1 MSTSAFQRQADPVAV
16 GWSIGRAPLALR
28 GIRFAEGEGGAPP
41 AAPAAPSDPAAAAAP
56 NPAQLAA
63 FYAAQHGS
71 LPPNPSPAAAAPVA
85 PAAPAPVQGFTP
97 EQVQKLM
104 TEGQSFQ
111 KAAEEAQAALAAT
124 QKERDEAQAQIAQFA
139 REKAVTAAAAEK
151 ANPSLLLDSAS
162 FQAAIKDLDLTD
174 AEKLGAA
181 ITEFVTANPAYAA
194 APAGPAAP
202 KLPGSSGPAP
212 SGGTTPKPTTLAGAL
227 AAVLGD

>member
-16 GWSIGRAPLALR
+16 DWSIGRAPLALR

-85 PAAPAPVQGFTP
+85 PAAPAPIQGFTP

-111 KAAEEAQAALAAT
+111 KAAEEAQTALAVA

-151 ANPSLLLDSAS
+151 ANPALLLDSAS
-162 FQAAIKDLDLTD
+162 FQAAIKDIDLTD

-194 APAGPAAP
+194 TPAVAAP
-202 KLPGSSGPAP
+202 TLPGSSGPAP

-227 AAVLGD
+227 AAALGD

>member
-16 GWSIGRAPLALR
+16 DWSIGRAPLALR

-41 AAPAAPSDPAAAAAP
+41 AAPAATSDPAAAAAP

-71 LPPNPSPAAAAPVA
+71 LPPNPSPAAAAPA
-85 PAAPAPVQGFTP
+85 PIQGFTP

-111 KAAEEAQAALAAT
+111 KAAEEAQAALTAM

-151 ANPSLLLDSAS
+151 ANPALLLDSAS

-181 ITEFVTANPAYAA
+181 ITEFVAANPAYAA
-194 APAGPAAP
+194 TPAAAAP
-202 KLPGSSGPAP
+202 TLPGSSGAAP
-212 SGGTTPKPTTLAGAL
+212 TGGSTTTKPTSLGGAI
-227 AAVLGD
+227 AAYYAN